1 MDIYIPA
8 SFFKRPG
15 PEGLMNIVMAHG
27 HFPEQLEMGKTYRV
41 LRDDAKGK
49 GFTAVVV
56 GKQNFKSL
64 RDLELSWPS
73 LHSVNSLSKDHN
85 GPVCLIQVRESTTG

>member
-8 SFFKRPG
+8 RFFRRPG
-15 PEGLMNIVMAHG
+15 PDEVINILMAHG

-41 LRDDAKGK
+41 LRDDAKGT

-56 GKQNFKSL
+56 GKQTFNSL
-64 RDLELSWPS
+64 RDLKVSWPS
-73 LHSVNSLSKDHN
+73 LHSVSSLSKDHN

>member
-1 MDIYIPA
+1 MDIYIP
-8 SFFKRPG
+8 SRCFRKPG
-15 PEGLMNIVMAHG
+15 PKELLNIVMAHG
-27 HFPEQLEMGKTYRV
+27 HFPEQLEMGRTYQV
-41 LRDDAKGK
+41 LRDDGKGK

-56 GKQNFKSL
+56 GKQGFKSL

-73 LHSVNSLSKDHN
+73 LQSVSSLSKDHN